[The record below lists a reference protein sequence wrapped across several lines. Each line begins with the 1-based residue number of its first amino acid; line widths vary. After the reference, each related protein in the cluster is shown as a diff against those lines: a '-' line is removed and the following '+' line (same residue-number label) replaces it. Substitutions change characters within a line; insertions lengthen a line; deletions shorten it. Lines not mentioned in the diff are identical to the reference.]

1 MSFCKGIFRGNG
13 NNRRNP
19 SIPKRHR
26 IIGIKAKRHLYVHT
40 EETGY
45 HGGMAIIMV
54 IEVKTFITTF
64 RLFDIIEAKVSI
76 VRSE

>member
-1 MSFCKGIFRGNG
+1 
-13 NNRRNP
+13 
-19 SIPKRHR
+19 
-26 IIGIKAKRHLYVHT
+26 LYVHT

-76 VRSE
+76 VPLRIEL